1 MSGRREG
8 LIYMNYLFIAD
19 GFEEIEAVTT
29 IDLLRRAAVELT
41 TVSVTGSLRV
51 RGAHHIFVEADRLYE
66 DVDFSDAHMLILPG
80 GGVMLGDYPDFCEL
94 LRRHNAADKPI
105 AAICAAP
112 AVLGKLGIL
121 EGKQA
126 TCYPG
131 FEPALGESYVGGL
144 VVESKNIITA
154 KGPGLSS
161 DFAFCLIEKLCGAD
175 VADEVYDA
183 AQY

>member
-1 MSGRREG
+1 
-8 LIYMNYLFIAD
+8 MNYIFLD
-19 GFEEIEAVTT
+19 KGFEEIEAVTT
-29 IDLLRRAAVELT
+29 IDLLRRAQIELT
-41 TVSVTGSLRV
+41 TVSVTGALLV
-51 RGAHHIFVEADRLYE
+51 EGAHGIAVQADRLMQ
-66 DVDFSDAHMLILPG
+66 DVDFTDALMLILPG
-80 GGVMLGDYPDFCEL
+80 GATKLGECKPLCDL
-94 LRRHNAADKPI
+94 LLSHNAAGKPI

-112 AVLGKLGIL
+112 SVLGELGIL

-131 FEPALGESYVGGL
+131 FEQYLGESYVGGL

-161 DFAFCLIEKLCGAD
+161 DFAFCLIEKLAGAE
-175 VADEVYDA
+175 VADEVYDT

>member
-1 MSGRREG
+1 
-8 LIYMNYLFIAD
+8 MNYLFLD
-19 GFEEIEAVTT
+19 NGFEEIEAITT
-29 IDLLRRAAVELT
+29 VDLLRRAKVALT
-41 TVSVTGSLRV
+41 TVSLAGKSLV
-51 RGAHHIFVEADRLYE
+51 LGAHNIAVEADCLMQ
-66 DVDFSDAHMLILPG
+66 DVDFSDAEMLILPG
-80 GGVMLGDYPDFCEL
+80 GPTKLIEHADLCEL
-94 LRRHNAADKPI
+94 LRAHNDKEGLI

-112 AVLGKLGIL
+112 SLLGRLGIL

-131 FEPALGESYVGGL
+131 FEEYLGESYIGGL

-161 DFAFCLIEKLCGAD
+161 DFAFCLIEKLAGSD

>member
-1 MSGRREG
+1 
-8 LIYMNYLFIAD
+8 MNYLFLD
-19 GFEEIEAVTT
+19 NGFEEIEALTT
-29 IDLLRRAAVELT
+29 VDLLRRANIELT
-41 TVSVTGSLRV
+41 TVSMTGEKHVTG
-51 RGAHHIFVEADRLYE
+51 AHQITVHADKLF
-66 DVDFSDAHMLILPG
+66 DDCKFADAQMLILPG
-80 GGVMLGDYPDFCEL
+80 GPTHLDSHKSLCDL
-94 LRRHNAADKPI
+94 LIKHNAEGKLI

-112 AVLGKLGIL
+112 SVLGKLGLL

-131 FEPALGESYVGGL
+131 FESFLGESYIGGL

-161 DFAFCLIEKLCGAD
+161 DFAFCIIEHLAGSE
-175 VADEVYDA
+175 VADAVYEA

>member
-1 MSGRREG
+1 
-8 LIYMNYLFIAD
+8 MNYLFLST
-19 GFEEIEAVTT
+19 GFEEIEALTT
-29 IDLLRRAAVELT
+29 VDLLRRAGISLQ
-41 TVSVTGSLRV
+41 TVSCEDAIMVKGSHDIQV
-51 RGAHHIFVEADRLYE
+51 MADRLFK
-66 DVDFSDAHMLILPG
+66 DVDFKDAEMLILPG
-80 GGVMLGDYPDFCEL
+80 GSRRLGEFPALCDL
-94 LRRHNAADKPI
+94 LRKHNDENKDI

-112 AVLGKLGIL
+112 SVLGDLGIL

-131 FEPALGESYVGGL
+131 FESYLGDAYVGGL

-161 DFAFCLIEKLCGAD
+161 DFAFCIIEHLVGAD
-175 VADEVYDA
+175 VADDVYDK

>member
-1 MSGRREG
+1 
-8 LIYMNYLFIAD
+8 MNYIFLD
-19 GFEEIEAVTT
+19 KGFEEIEAVTT
-29 IDLLRRAAVELT
+29 IDLLRRAQIELT
-41 TVSVTGSLRV
+41 TVSVTGALLV
-51 RGAHHIFVEADRLYE
+51 EGAHGIAVQADRLMQ
-66 DVDFSDAHMLILPG
+66 DVDFADALMLILPG
-80 GGVMLGDYPDFCEL
+80 GAIKLGECKPLCDL
-94 LRRHNAADKPI
+94 LLSHNAAGKPI

-112 AVLGKLGIL
+112 SVLGKLGIL

-131 FEPALGESYVGGL
+131 FEQFLGESYVGGL

-161 DFAFCLIEKLCGAD
+161 DFAFCLIEKLAGAE
-175 VADEVYDA
+175 VADEVYDT